1 MDPAVAALDFAK
13 AGAII
18 ANMIESYLAAGA
30 SPFNAEGA
38 DHAEP
43 EDCRSSSDAK
53 SLHLHSSI
61 DNGASAIQSGEHR
74 APIQSSR
81 SSEVA
86 WLDAGADPN
95 PRRGS
100 CPVGRTDDQA
110 RRLQDPCERCGDG
123 TSRRDLLSG
132 IFTLG
137 TLEQGLAS
145 ITGTVRRHQDIGVRR
160 RWLLRSV
167 RLQRQ
172 PCPRHERHV
181 RASRTAHHRARLHG
195 AKLNRAQKGE
205 LRFPLPVG
213 LVFDG
218 HKIVLDPDQEVQ
230 GAVRTVF
237 TLFEQEKQ
245 RLCCGSPLPPNR
257 PSLSA
262 SIVRRC
268 MGWQTHL
275 GSVDPFAGAR
285 RSGESI
291 LRRHLRV
298 WPLSIL
304 QEDRPHR
311 RDLHSIAPDA
321 TRSVACCYSGPPFRL
336 HHLGSIPR
344 QSQSPR
350 SEPDQQRSSRWACAR
365 RTLLAARHVA
375 LWHLRAASEHALY
388 REWRPLPKL

>member
-1 MDPAVAALDFAK
+1 MDPGVAALDFAK

-53 SLHLHSSI
+53 SLHLHSSV
-61 DNGASAIQSGEHR
+61 DDGASAIQSGEHR

-110 RRLQDPCERCGDG
+110 GRLQDPCERCGDG

-145 ITGTVRRHQDIGVRR
+145 ITGTVRRHQNIGVRR

-181 RASRTAHHRARLHG
+181 RASRTAHHSRAST
-195 AKLNRAQKGE
+195 AQNSTERRKVSCA
-205 LRFPLPVG
+205 FHCQ
-213 LVFDG
+213 LVWYS
-218 HKIVLDPDQEVQ
+218 
-230 GAVRTVF
+230 T
-237 TLFEQEKQ
+237 
-245 RLCCGSPLPPNR
+245 
-257 PSLSA
+257 
-262 SIVRRC
+262 
-268 MGWQTHL
+268 
-275 GSVDPFAGAR
+275 
-285 RSGESI
+285 
-291 LRRHLRV
+291 
-298 WPLSIL
+298 
-304 QEDRPHR
+304 
-311 RDLHSIAPDA
+311 A
-321 TRSVACCYSGPPFRL
+321 TRSF
-336 HHLGSIPR
+336 SIPTR
-344 QSQSPR
+344 KCKAPSG
-350 SEPDQQRSSRWACAR
+350 RSSRCSNK
-365 RTLLAARHVA
+365 RTAPM
-375 LWHLRAASEHALY
+375 LWFNASTRSAFSFRVGRMAVY
-388 REWRPLPKL
+388 GMANSSGVG